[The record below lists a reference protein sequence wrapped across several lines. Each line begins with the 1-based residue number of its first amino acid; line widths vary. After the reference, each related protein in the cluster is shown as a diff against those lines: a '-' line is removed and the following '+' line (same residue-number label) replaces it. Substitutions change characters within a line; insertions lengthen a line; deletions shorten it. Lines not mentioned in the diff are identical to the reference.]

1 MKRVVGILLVFA
13 ALLVTGLYLSDLFL
27 GNVSKP
33 SLLQLFFGTTVV
45 VVVILAGIESI
56 MEEPRP

>member
-33 SLLQLFFGTTVV
+33 SLLELFFGTTVV
-45 VVVILAGIESI
+45 FVVILAGIESI